1 MNIMLSELLVTR
13 VCNQR
18 TRQGQLRP
26 VLRVKKDELSRDERA
41 QVVRVRP
48 VGADRVAA
56 ECSNTELRF
65 NVAQKWSGRT
75 VGT

>member
-1 MNIMLSELLVTR
+1 M
-13 VCNQR
+13 CDQR

-26 VLRVKKDELSRDERA
+26 VLGFKRDELSRDERA

-48 VGADRVAA
+48 VGADRLAA

-65 NVAQKWSGRT
+65 NVAQKWSGWT
-75 VGT
+75 EGT